1 MTRKLFYAAL
11 SLALLVYAIA
21 NWFATIR
28 DLRRFYTNMWI
39 WDPWDYLSHFAAYKR
54 FDLSVLWIQH
64 NEHREIG
71 TEILYVIDL
80 FVFRGRQILPE
91 AAGIAAY
98 LGALLIMIAFVWF
111 WSEDKWA
118 TTAAALLSAAIAG
131 YKICAISLAS
141 PFLTSWPQWE
151 FFGIAALAA
160 VVVHRKRGGKLFLTA
175 AILCAIAATYSMSN
189 GMLIWPILAGAALLL
204 RLGARQTLVITLC
217 GAASVA
223 LYFFHYQDLHSLA
236 FQAARQHPKYFAM
249 FMGSFLGLPFSTAY
263 DSTPIIR
270 ASICGW
276 IALALG
282 VISLIFI
289 ARGRLFA
296 APPVI
301 VLGGYCLLVLAS
313 AVLTTLGRMIPPDP
327 VLTTSRAG
335 RYVTEP
341 TLFWCALL
349 LLTVWLIGKA
359 MQGYAAFAFLLVA
372 AILADRTLS
381 QTGDYYGWWQNY
393 YQRGQWAAIALAN
406 GVADNSVSNAV
417 YPSPDYVEQY
427 KQILIQ
433 NRLAIFAGAEPFWLG
448 RDAARI
454 FSRGADGYIHGD
466 VTSVRRIGR
475 DFEIQGWAD
484 GAARVVFVDEIG
496 RIVGFGMRP
505 KAGPVELYTSDV
517 PPKLAFTGF
526 VRGEFGEHRFSL
538 YAVDPKGRQISRM
551 GRLWNPLSY

>member
-1 MTRKLFYAAL
+1 MTRKLTYASL

-71 TEILYVIDL
+71 TEILYIIDL
-80 FVFRGRQILPE
+80 FLFRGKQLLPE

-98 LGALLIMIAFVWF
+98 LGALLILLAFVWF
-111 WSEDKWA
+111 WSQDKWA
-118 TTAAALLSAAIAG
+118 TTAAALLAAAIAG
-131 YKICAISLAS
+131 YKICAISLTV

-160 VVVHRKRGGKLFLTA
+160 VVVHQKRGGKLFLIA

-189 GMLIWPILAGAALLL
+189 GMLIWPLLVAAALLL
-204 RLGARQTLVITLC
+204 RLPPRQTIAIAVC
-217 GAASVA
+217 GAASIA
-223 LYFFHYQDLHSLA
+223 LYFFHYKNLNSLA
-236 FQAARQHPKYFAM
+236 FQAALQHPKYFAM
-249 FMGSFLGLPFSTAY
+249 FLGSFLGLPFSAAY
-263 DSTPIIR
+263 GAAPIIR
-270 ASICGW
+270 ASLCGW

-282 VISLIFI
+282 IVNLVFI
-289 ARGRLFA
+289 ARRKLLA
-296 APPVI
+296 APPAI
-301 VLGGYCLLVLAS
+301 VLGGYCLLVVAS
-313 AVLTTLGRMIPPDP
+313 GVLTTLGRMIPPDP

-349 LLTVWLIGKA
+349 LLTVWLMGKA
-359 MQGYAAFAFLLVA
+359 RKGYAAFAFLLTA
-372 AILADRTLS
+372 AILSARTLS
-381 QTGDYYGWWQNY
+381 KTGSYYDWWQTY
-393 YQRGQWAAIALAN
+393 FQRGQWATIGLGNGLA
-406 GVADNSVSNAV
+406 DSSVSAV
-417 YPSPDYVEQY
+417 VFPSPDYVDQY

-433 NRLAIFAGAEPFWLG
+433 NRLAIFAGAEPSWLG
-448 RDAARI
+448 RDASKI

-505 KAGPVELYTSDV
+505 KAGPAELYTSDV
-517 PPKLAFTGF
+517 PRKLAFTGF

-538 YAVDPKGRQISRM
+538 YAVDSKGRQIFRM